1 MKGEEKDASDL
12 KVVVQISEDPERGV
26 KSVINLLR
34 EMKLGEVEVVFHQ
47 EAINAVLDPSLVEKL
62 RPAKVVACRNS
73 LKAKGIDES
82 SLPRGTVVVNAGV
95 AEIVRRQ
102 AEGWIYLKV

>member
-12 KVVVQISEDPERGV
+12 KVVVQISDNPERGV
-26 KSVINLLR
+26 NSVVNLLR

-47 EAINAVLDPSLVEKL
+47 EAIGAVLDPSLVEKL
-62 RPAKVVACRNS
+62 SPAKVVACRNS
-73 LKAKGIDES
+73 LRAKSIDES
-82 SLPRGTVVVNAGV
+82 SLPKGTIVVNAGV

-102 AEGWIYLKV
+102 SEGWIYLKV